1 MANFVVANL
10 LSGEVVKGISLD
22 VDATKPVCHIRTD
35 AGVVKVKLADTK
47 ALFFVRNLAGD
58 PQRNDQQAVAPDDPR
73 QRGAT
78 MVEIRFKDGERIVAF
93 TNRYPP
99 RGVFHYVVPVDPAS
113 NNSRILI
120 NQAAVASLAL
130 VPPGQ

>member
-130 VPPGQ
+130 VSPGP

>member
-1 MANFVVANL
+1 MPNFVVANL

-22 VDATKPVCHIRTD
+22 VDASKPLCHIRTD
-35 AGVVKVKLADTK
+35 AGVVKVKLADVK
-47 ALFFVRNLAGD
+47 ALFFVRDLAGD

-78 MVEIRFKDGERIVAF
+78 IVEIRFKDGERIVAF

-99 RGVFHYVVPVDPAS
+99 RGAFHFVAPVDPAS
-113 NNSRILI
+113 NNSRILV
-120 NQAAVASLAL
+120 NQGAVASLVL
-130 VPPGQ
+130 VSPGQ